1 MSTPHTSRTTP
12 ATDMPET
19 QGDAPRTRR
28 EHRAR
33 GSAAPAPRRPGRAG
47 RNLPAAIV
55 VGLLLIGL
63 VIGSLLLYPPLFVV
77 LVTAVAAI
85 GVWELDQALRVAR
98 LRPPLVPMLLGA
110 ALVPLA
116 YVDGTRGLAV
126 GFVAAAALVLL
137 WRSVGSAQ
145 GALRDVAGGVF
156 IVAYVPLLAAITSLM
171 LVEDHGPLRVLT
183 YVLVTVASDTG
194 GYAVGVLLGRTPM
207 APSLSPKKSWEGFA
221 GSVGTSALIGVLAV
235 VLLLDG
241 PWWAGL
247 LLGAVAACFA
257 TVGDLAE
264 SAIKRDIGIKDM
276 GSLLPGHGG
285 VMDRLDS
292 LLVTAPVC
300 WALMHLFV

>member
-1 MSTPHTSRTTP
+1 MPDTTGEP
-12 ATDMPET
+12 A
-19 QGDAPRTRR
+19 RSRR

-33 GSAAPAPRRPGRAG
+33 GAAAPAPRKPGRAG
-47 RNLPAAIV
+47 RNLPAAIA

-63 VIGSLLLYPPLFVV
+63 VIGSLLLYPPVFVV
-77 LVTAVAAI
+77 LVTAVALI
-85 GVWELDQALRVAR
+85 GTWELDQAMRVAR
-98 LRPPLVPMLLGA
+98 VRPPLAPMLLGA
-110 ALVPLA
+110 GLVPLA
-116 YVDGTRGLAV
+116 FVGGTQGLAV
-126 GFVAAAALVLL
+126 GFAAAAALVLL
-137 WRSVGSAQ
+137 WRSVGPAE

-156 IVAYVPLLAAITSLM
+156 VIAYLPLLAAITSLM
-171 LVEDHGPLRVLT
+171 LAEDHGPLRVLT

-194 GYAVGVLLGRTPM
+194 GYAVGVLRGRTPM

-221 GSVGTSALIGVLAV
+221 GSVGTSAVVGLLAV
-235 VLLLDG
+235 VLMLDG

-276 GSLLPGHGG
+276 GNLLPGHGG

>member
-1 MSTPHTSRTTP
+1 
-12 ATDMPET
+12 MPEEGADVT
-19 QGDAPRTRR
+19 GTTGGNPRTRR

-33 GSAAPAPRRPGRAG
+33 QPHPPAPRRHGRAG
-47 RNLPAAIV
+47 RNLPAAIA
-55 VGLLLIGL
+55 VGLGLIGL
-63 VIGSLLLYPPLFVV
+63 VIGSLLVYPPVFVL
-77 LVTAVAAI
+77 LVTAVAVI
-85 GVWELDQALRVAR
+85 GTWELDQALRVSR
-98 LRPPLVPMLLGA
+98 VHPPLPPMLLA
-110 ALVPLA
+110 AGLVPLA
-116 YVDGTRGLAV
+116 FVRGTEGLAV
-126 GFVAAAALVLL
+126 GFATATALVLL
-137 WRSVGSAQ
+137 WRSVGTAR

-156 IVAYVPLLAAITSLM
+156 VIAYVPLLAAITSLM
-171 LVEDHGPLRVLT
+171 LAEDQGALRVLT

-194 GYAVGVLLGRTPM
+194 GYAVGVLWGRRPM

-221 GSVGTSALIGVLAV
+221 GSVGTSAVVGLLAV
-235 VLLLDG
+235 VFLLGG

-247 LLGAVAACFA
+247 LLGVVAASFA

>member
-1 MSTPHTSRTTP
+1 MPDTTGEP
-12 ATDMPET
+12 A
-19 QGDAPRTRR
+19 RSRR

-33 GSAAPAPRRPGRAG
+33 GAATPAPRPPGRAG
-47 RNLPAAIV
+47 RNLPAAIA

-63 VIGSLLLYPPLFVV
+63 VIGSLLLYPPVFVV
-77 LVTAVAAI
+77 LVTAVALI
-85 GVWELDQALRVAR
+85 GTWELDQAMRVSR
-98 LRPPLVPMLLGA
+98 VRPPLAPMLLGA
-110 ALVPLA
+110 GLVPLA
-116 YVDGTRGLAV
+116 FVGGPQGLAV
-126 GFVAAAALVLL
+126 GFTAAAALVLL
-137 WRSVGSAQ
+137 WRSVGPAE

-156 IVAYVPLLAAITSLM
+156 VIAYLPLLAAITSLM

-194 GYAVGVLLGRTPM
+194 GYAVGVLRGRTPM

-221 GSVGTSALIGVLAV
+221 GSVGTSAVVGLLAV
-235 VLLLDG
+235 VLMLDG

-276 GSLLPGHGG
+276 GNLLPGHGG